1 MSPNSLFDM
10 DTLRR
15 GVEDRDAALLASLYS
30 DDAEMVEVDKDHP
43 PNAPRRLVGR
53 GQIQDHLLDICSRE
67 MTHEFTQPVQ
77 DGNRLAFTE
86 ACRYDDGTNVLSI
99 TIADLDDQNKIMR
112 QTSVTAWDG

>member
-1 MSPNSLFDM
+1 MSPTTLFDM

-15 GVEDRDAALLASLYS
+15 GVEGRDAALLASLYS
-30 DDAEMVEVDKDHP
+30 DDAEVIEVDKDHP
-43 PNAPRRLVGR
+43 PNAPRRFVGR
-53 GQIQDHLLDICSRE
+53 GSIEDHLLDICSRE
-67 MTHEFTQPVQ
+67 MTHELAQPVQ

-99 TIADLDDQNKIMR
+99 TIADLDHQHKIMR